1 MMQREYDKM
10 IEKKTQSERAIKD
23 GAFKRICRIMNS
35 KSSKSSFF
43 VEDELIAYLYL
54 YSNSNS
60 NNKIWVD
67 AGLGRTT
74 MYVCV
79 CVKAIL
85 NPLLWIFKTHNKKK
99 HREREKCKGFKW
111 KHAGKQASVEIDS
124 NEKNGCKQSHT
135 KKSQRRNT
143 HTHIHKKVI

>member
-54 YSNSNS
+54 YSNSNN

-79 CVKAIL
+79 CESDFEPVIMNFQNTQQK
-85 NPLLWIFKTHNKKK
+85 KT
-99 HREREKCKGFKW
+99 
-111 KHAGKQASVEIDS
+111 
-124 NEKNGCKQSHT
+124 
-135 KKSQRRNT
+135 QRT
-143 HTHIHKKVI
+143 